1 MHDLSYKMKLQALR
15 RTRGSFKDTVD
26 LGQIPL
32 KRNGGA
38 AVRVGPNGVWEEKNI
53 LKRENTHK
61 DIASTNLGV
70 EIRKQIELDACAHF
84 WASR

>member
-1 MHDLSYKMKLQALR
+1 VHDLSYKMKLQALR

-38 AVRVGPNGVWEEKNI
+38 AVRVGPNGV
-53 LKRENTHK
+53 
-61 DIASTNLGV
+61 
-70 EIRKQIELDACAHF
+70 
-84 WASR
+84 